1 MALSGAVLWH
11 AAKTYLLFPATKKK
25 ADHPGKEGKRHLNM
39 EIQHRY
45 KFLFVFENIK
55 LFEYLQT
62 MVWLPEQWTTNPY
75 TARWIANV

>member
-1 MALSGAVLWH
+1 MALSGAVLRH

-25 ADHPGKEGKRHLNM
+25 KKADHPGTEGRRHLDM

-45 KFLFVFENIK
+45 TFLFVFENIK

-62 MVWLPEQWTTNPY
+62 M
-75 TARWIANV
+75 A